1 MWPFVVGGA
10 SCFVFTRRP
19 LPELSQRVVLL
30 TCYGRGGEGGEQEE
44 EDGDGRPLTAG
55 HDLGPQGR
63 PCPVGSPPPREGH
76 HQPGARGGSDRIPPC
91 SRSGPY
97 RALMGPLCLGRAGSG
112 HHRTEL
118 WPLESNPLGEEELLP
133 PRLRAVDWAGGGS
146 LQPASRCSQVDEH
159 CWRSLS
165 RGSAT
170 LRHLPRTCTKIG
182 KTFPGKIHF
191 WEIEVYM
198 MLMVL

>member
-19 LPELSQRVVLL
+19 LPELSQWVVLL

-63 PCPVGSPPPREGH
+63 PCPVGSPPPQGH

-118 WPLESNPLGEEELLP
+118 WKLLVRRSCCRPDSGLWTGRVAAACSP
-133 PRLRAVDWAGGGS
+133 PAVVVRWTSTAGG
-146 LQPASRCSQVDEH
+146 A
-159 CWRSLS
+159 
-165 RGSAT
+165 
-170 LRHLPRTCTKIG
+170 
-182 KTFPGKIHF
+182 
-191 WEIEVYM
+191 
-198 MLMVL
+198 